1 MTVSTCHASAHE
13 GARPLVSIEVC
24 AGAGGLALGLENAGF
39 SHAALLELDSDACQT
54 LRTNRP
60 QWPVEQGDL
69 RHYKP
74 ALVNQHV
81 DLISGGIPCP
91 PFSVAGQQLGEEDER
106 NLFPAMLDLAA
117 AVAPR
122 AILIEN
128 VKGLT
133 QTRFSGYRRQIL
145 QRLESLGYSAA
156 WKLLYACDFG
166 VSQLRPR
173 AVLVAMR
180 PADFDRFTW
189 PEPLT
194 TQATVPTVGEVLS
207 KSMTTRGWELAET
220 WAKTADTVAPT
231 LCGGSRKHGG
241 PDLGPTRARKAWRRL
256 GVNGAG
262 VADDV
267 PGPGAPLPV
276 KLTVPQMALLQGF
289 PADWEF
295 AGRKTSAY
303 RQVGN
308 AFPPPVAE
316 AVGRAVASAL
326 LTTRDALLPSSRACG
341 GKQL

>member
-1 MTVSTCHASAHE
+1 M
-13 GARPLVSIEVC
+13 SIEVC

-39 SHAALLELDSDACQT
+39 SHAALLELDSDACRT

-60 QWPVEQGDL
+60 QWPVTQGDL
-69 RHYKP
+69 RGYKP
-74 ALVNQHV
+74 TLANRHV
-81 DLISGGIPCP
+81 DLLSGGVPCP
-91 PFSVAGQQLGEEDER
+91 PFSIGGRQLGTADER
-106 NLFPAMLDLAA
+106 NLFPAMLDLVAETA
-117 AVAPR
+117 PSAV
-122 AILIEN
+122 LIEN

-133 QTRFSGYRRQIL
+133 QARFSGYRQQIL
-145 QRLESLGYSAA
+145 ERLQTLGYTAA
-156 WKLLYACDFG
+156 WKLLYACDYG

-173 AVLVAMR
+173 AILVAMR
-180 PADFDRFTW
+180 PAAFDHFTW

-194 TQATVPTVGEVLS
+194 SQATVPTVGQVLYE
-207 KSMTTRGWELAET
+207 SMTARSWELAET
-220 WAKTADTVAPT
+220 WAKTADSIAPT

-241 PDLGPTRARKAWRRL
+241 PDLGPTRARAAWKQL

-267 PGPGAPLPV
+267 PAPGTPLPV

-289 PADWEF
+289 PADWRF

-316 AVGRAVASAL
+316 AVGQAVARAL
-326 LTTRDALLPSSRACG
+326 LATRGALLPNIRT
-341 GKQL
+341 